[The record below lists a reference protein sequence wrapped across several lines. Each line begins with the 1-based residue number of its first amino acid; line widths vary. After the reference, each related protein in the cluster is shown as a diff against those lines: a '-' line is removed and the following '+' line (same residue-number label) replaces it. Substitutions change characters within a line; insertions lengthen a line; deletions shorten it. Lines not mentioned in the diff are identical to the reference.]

1 MKCFYS
7 DGPESSRFEVTVSII
22 SNFAMSSF
30 GVSTRVVVMAP
41 VALLELMDLFAQSLE
56 LSLLQL
62 VLINKVIKYQL
73 ISDDGGLVQCVVL
86 QQSLDENLLIGLLV
100 LVFWLEVAVNDVSQD
115 YLVIDLLSILL
126 SFDIFLILVRW
137 ASLLFDLVL
146 IRFVITLGQ
155 WLHLRYCF
163 DLLVELVVI
172 SIPFILEED
181 KKPGPNFRTL
191 DNPGMGYVFPVN
203 VLVSKSRKKVSD
215 QFFICGEVGC
225 FQVLGDHVLHKF
237 CLDMLSIFTVEVI
250 ARAVLNVGAL
260 WCIFSYL
267 KN

>member
-7 DGPESSRFEVTVSII
+7 DGPESSRFKVTVSII

-30 GVSTRVVVMAP
+30 GVSTRVVVVAP

-126 SFDIFLILVRW
+126 SFDIFLILVR
-137 ASLLFDLVL
+137 
-146 IRFVITLGQ
+146 
-155 WLHLRYCF
+155 
-163 DLLVELVVI
+163 
-172 SIPFILEED
+172 
-181 KKPGPNFRTL
+181 
-191 DNPGMGYVFPVN
+191 
-203 VLVSKSRKKVSD
+203 
-215 QFFICGEVGC
+215 
-225 FQVLGDHVLHKF
+225 
-237 CLDMLSIFTVEVI
+237 
-250 ARAVLNVGAL
+250 
-260 WCIFSYL
+260 
-267 KN
+267 